1 MAGETILIADDDQ
14 GIRTV
19 LQGALAREGFD
30 VRVTSNAS
38 TLWNW
43 ISAGDGQL
51 VITDVVLPDE
61 SGLDLIPK
69 IKKIR
74 PNLQVIVLSAQNTV
88 LTALR
93 ASQRGAFDYL
103 PKPFDLVELT
113 NIVKKA
119 LSFDNSNY
127 TNKKDIEEEELPLIG
142 RSPAMQEVYRVVARL
157 INTDL
162 TILIN
167 GESGTGK
174 ELVARC
180 LHEYGKRKNFPFI
193 AVNVAAIPKE
203 LIESELFGHEKGSFT
218 GATSRKSGRFEQ
230 AEGGT
235 LFLDEIGDMPQEA
248 QTRLLRVLQEGEYLS
263 VGGATPIKTN
273 VRVVAATHRDLPLMI
288 KTGEFREDLYYRL
301 NVVPIRI
308 PPLRERV
315 SDIPELVQHFLSNC
329 SKDGL
334 TTKIIDKL
342 ALERLQ
348 KYDWPGNVRELENLI
363 YRLVVL
369 YSENEIGIEIVDS
382 ELVQSPKI
390 EAPVDLDGIVFED
403 VAEHYIKK
411 HFEALKDEPS
421 INGLYNTIIKTIEKP
436 LITSCLEVT
445 KGNQIKAAEI
455 LGINRNTL
463 RKKLK
468 ELNITISRGV
478 K

>member
-1 MAGETILIADDDQ
+1 MVGETILIADDDK

-43 ISAGDGQL
+43 ISAGEGHL

-74 PNLQVIVLSAQNTV
+74 PNLQVVVMSAQNTV
-88 LTALR
+88 LTAVR

-119 LSFDNSNY
+119 LSFDNSNQ
-127 TNKKDIEEEELPLIG
+127 TNVKTLEEEELPLIG

-162 TILIN
+162 TVLIN

-180 LHEYGKRKNFPFI
+180 LHEYGKRKNFPFV

-248 QTRLLRVLQEGEYLS
+248 QTRLLRVLQEGEYLT
-263 VGGATPIKTN
+263 VGGETPIKTN
-273 VRVVAATHRDLPLMI
+273 VRVVAATHRDLTLLI
-288 KTGEFREDLYYRL
+288 KSGKFREDLFYRL

-315 SDIPELVQHFLSNC
+315 SDIPELVEHFFSNC

-334 TTKIIDKL
+334 VPKVIDTMG
-342 ALERLQ
+342 LEKLQ

-369 YSENEIGIEIVDS
+369 YSENEIGMEIVDS
-382 ELVQSPKI
+382 ELIQSPKN
-390 EAPVDLDGIVFED
+390 ESPVDLDSIVFED

-411 HFEALKDEPS
+411 HFEGLKDGES
-421 INGLYNTIIKTIEKP
+421 INGLYNKIIKTIEKP
-436 LITSCLEVT
+436 LITSCLSVT
-445 KGNQIKAAEI
+445 KGNQIKAAEM

-468 ELNITISRGV
+468 ELNIIISRGI

>member
-74 PNLQVIVLSAQNTV
+74 PNLQVVVMSAQNTV

-93 ASQRGAFDYL
+93 SSQRGAFDYL

-127 TNKKDIEEEELPLIG
+127 TNKKNIEEEELPLIG

-180 LHEYGKRKNFPFI
+180 LHEYGK
-193 AVNVAAIPKE
+193 
-203 LIESELFGHEKGSFT
+203 EKIFH
-218 GATSRKSGRFEQ
+218 
-230 AEGGT
+230 
-235 LFLDEIGDMPQEA
+235 
-248 QTRLLRVLQEGEYLS
+248 LLL
-263 VGGATPIKTN
+263 
-273 VRVVAATHRDLPLMI
+273 LM
-288 KTGEFREDLYYRL
+288 
-301 NVVPIRI
+301 
-308 PPLRERV
+308 
-315 SDIPELVQHFLSNC
+315 
-329 SKDGL
+329 
-334 TTKIIDKL
+334 
-342 ALERLQ
+342 
-348 KYDWPGNVRELENLI
+348 
-363 YRLVVL
+363 
-369 YSENEIGIEIVDS
+369 
-382 ELVQSPKI
+382 
-390 EAPVDLDGIVFED
+390 
-403 VAEHYIKK
+403 
-411 HFEALKDEPS
+411 
-421 INGLYNTIIKTIEKP
+421 
-436 LITSCLEVT
+436 
-445 KGNQIKAAEI
+445 
-455 LGINRNTL
+455 
-463 RKKLK
+463 
-468 ELNITISRGV
+468 
-478 K
+478 

>member
-1 MAGETILIADDDQ
+1 MVGETILIADDDK

-43 ISAGDGQL
+43 ISAGEGHL

-74 PNLQVIVLSAQNTV
+74 PNLQVVVMSAQNTV
-88 LTALR
+88 LTAVR
-93 ASQRGAFDYL
+93 SSQRGAFDYL

-119 LSFDNSNY
+119 LAFDN
-127 TNKKDIEEEELPLIG
+127 TNQTNFKNIEEEELPLIG
-142 RSPAMQEVYRVVARL
+142 RSPAMQDVYRVVARL

-162 TILIN
+162 TVLIN

-218 GATSRKSGRFEQ
+218 GATSRKPGRFEQ

-248 QTRLLRVLQEGEYLS
+248 QTRLLRVLQEGEYLT
-263 VGGATPIKTN
+263 VGGESPRKAN
-273 VRVVAATHRDLPLMI
+273 VRVVAATHRDLTLLI

-315 SDIPELVQHFLSNC
+315 SDIPELVQHFFSNC

-334 TTKIIDKL
+334 APKFIDNL

-382 ELVQSPKI
+382 ELIESPKT
-390 EAPVDLDGIVFED
+390 ETRVDLDGIVFED

-411 HFEALKDEPS
+411 HFEGLKDGQS
-421 INGLYNTIIKTIEKP
+421 INGLYSKIIKTIEKP
-436 LITSCLEVT
+436 LITSCLSVT
-445 KGNQIKAAEI
+445 KGNQIKAAEM

-463 RKKLK
+463 RKKLR
-468 ELNITISRGV
+468 ELNITISRGI